1 MFYERFL
8 RLCNQAGRS
17 PSAVAHEL
25 GLQKSSVHRWKL
37 GATPTDANLQKLAD
51 YFGVPAASL
60 TGGAD
65 EASADAGL
73 SACMAALRAR
83 PELRA
88 LLRPALNASPEDV
101 EMAARLVEALLN
113 KK

>member
-8 RLCNQAGRS
+8 RLCNRAGKS
-17 PSAVAHEL
+17 PSAVAREL
-25 GLQKSSVHRWKL
+25 GLQKSAVHRWKL
-37 GATPTDANLQKLAD
+37 GALPTDANRQKLAD
-51 YFGVPAASL
+51 YFGVPAGSL

-65 EASADAGL
+65 EAAENADLA
-73 SACMAALRAR
+73 ACAAALRAR

-88 LLRPALNASPEDV
+88 LLRPALNAPPEDV
-101 EMAARLVEALLN
+101 EMAARLVEALL